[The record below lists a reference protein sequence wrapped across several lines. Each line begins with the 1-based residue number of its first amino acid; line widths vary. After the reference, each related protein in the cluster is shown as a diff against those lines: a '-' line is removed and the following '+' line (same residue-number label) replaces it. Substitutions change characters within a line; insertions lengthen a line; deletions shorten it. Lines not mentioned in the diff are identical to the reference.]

1 MFFLYFYKY
10 QSFSVVRSL
19 CFVDFMACFWS
30 ISVPARRGFAK
41 TPDVYNAGGKRLI
54 SFPKKKTGKINSQ
67 YSLPNT
73 FSLPF
78 FLLAILSSPSD
89 YCYSFLWNVPFNTRC
104 VLLLLWCP
112 LLRCVTIWLGWC
124 VLSSPRM
131 PGRRYHIPWKSNDRL
146 ASHVRTDASRRGK
159 ALWSLHFLARVRGQ
173 TPPWEASRVCIP
185 YLSVHTWLVPGIQY
199 GNYACPSLPQLK
211 HPSLSISKPY
221 PWNLHTL
228 PTLETVHFVYGCVV
242 LLGGIWRVQS
252 GTYFIKLLQIRQ
264 LRVRPV
270 EWLILIFTWDIF
282 IVDEVTSNR

>member
-89 YCYSFLWNVPFNTRC
+89 YCYSFL
-104 VLLLLWCP
+104 
-112 LLRCVTIWLGWC
+112 
-124 VLSSPRM
+124 
-131 PGRRYHIPWKSNDRL
+131 
-146 ASHVRTDASRRGK
+146 
-159 ALWSLHFLARVRGQ
+159 
-173 TPPWEASRVCIP
+173 
-185 YLSVHTWLVPGIQY
+185 
-199 GNYACPSLPQLK
+199 
-211 HPSLSISKPY
+211 
-221 PWNLHTL
+221 
-228 PTLETVHFVYGCVV
+228 
-242 LLGGIWRVQS
+242 
-252 GTYFIKLLQIRQ
+252 
-264 LRVRPV
+264 
-270 EWLILIFTWDIF
+270 
-282 IVDEVTSNR
+282 